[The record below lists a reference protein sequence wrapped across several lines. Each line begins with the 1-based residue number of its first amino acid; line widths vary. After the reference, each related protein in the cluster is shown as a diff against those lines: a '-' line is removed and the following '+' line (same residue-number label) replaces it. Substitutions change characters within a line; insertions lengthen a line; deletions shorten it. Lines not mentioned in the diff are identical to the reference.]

1 MNFPFNA
8 PLSPF
13 EGATVPMITKPI
25 ARALVAHLSA
35 LHHTTVVYP
44 DDAAA
49 VVARGALDA
58 LAHGLPALRDVA
70 DAIAVRAQRV
80 SVTFP
85 TPLGTFVIMS
95 PEADGDP
102 LTLAATGAHEHEHA
116 AQIDDV
122 GGVQSVVDHVEPELR
137 ARAEADAK
145 AVGLA
150 VRWFLTGTIPALDD
164 AIASISG
171 ETYHLAADHVA
182 LARGVLES
190 HRATMEAGLCPPLRV
205 AVEALA
211 WLRAHHPELVLA
223 SVAS

>member
-1 MNFPFNA
+1 MNFVFNA

-13 EGATVPMITKPI
+13 AGGPQPMITKPI

-58 LAHGLPALRDVA
+58 LAHGLPVLRDVA

-85 TPLGTFVIMS
+85 TPLGTVVLVS

-102 LTLAATGAHEHEHA
+102 EQLAVTGSHEHEHA
-116 AQIDDV
+116 VQIEGV
-122 GGVQSVVDHVEPELR
+122 GGVQAIVDHVEPELR

-145 AVGLA
+145 ATGLA
-150 VRWFLTGTIPALDD
+150 VRWFLTGVVPALDD
-164 AIASISG
+164 ALASIAG
-171 ETYHLAADHVA
+171 ETYHLGADHVA

-205 AVEALA
+205 ALEVLA
-211 WLRAHHPELVLA
+211 WLRANHPELVLA
-223 SVAS
+223 TVAS